1 MTPFQAVL
9 LGVVQGLTEFLPIS
23 SSAHL
28 VLVPWLFKFPDPG
41 LTFDAALHLGTLL
54 GIVAFLWR
62 DWVKLLGSF
71 FQSFKRWNLAR
82 DHNQA
87 LVWMILVGTIPG
99 GIAGVLFEDLIEHRL
114 RAPWLVAVLLMLMG
128 MVLWI
133 ADRAAR
139 KTKGIDQITW
149 LEAIGIGL
157 AQVLALAPGVSRSG
171 ITITAGLAA
180 GLKREDAARFS
191 FLLATPIIFGAGV
204 FKVRHLVHGFPP
216 GEALPFVLGVLS
228 AAIVG
233 YLAVWF
239 LLRYLQKHTLN
250 LFVWYRLLLGALVLV
265 VFFLRWWAWFQ
276 FQQ

>member
-28 VLVPWLFKFPDPG
+28 ILVPWLFRFPDPG

-62 DWVKLLGSF
+62 DWLKLLGSF
-71 FQSFKRWNLAR
+71 IQSLKRWDLAR

-87 LVWMILVGTIPG
+87 LVWMILAGTIPG
-99 GIAGVLFEDLIEHRL
+99 GVAGVLFEDVIEHKL
-114 RAPWLVAVLLMLMG
+114 RAPWLVASLLILMG
-128 MVLWI
+128 LVLWYV
-133 ADRAAR
+133 DRTSR
-139 KTKGIDQITW
+139 KSKGIAELRWHQAI
-149 LEAIGIGL
+149 AIGI

-171 ITITAGLAA
+171 ITITTGLLA

-216 GEALPFVLGVLS
+216 GEAQDFVLGVLS

-233 YLAVWF
+233 YFAVWF
-239 LLRYLQKHTLN
+239 LLRYLQKHSLS
-250 LFVWYRLLLGALVLV
+250 LFVWYRLLLGALILV
-265 VFFLRWWAWFQ
+265 VFFLRG
-276 FQQ
+276 